1 MLFPI
6 RLGLPTREKRLSG
19 PCRALGPVGFLMAQR
34 VKTPPAMPETWET
47 GSIPGSGRS
56 PEGGNGNPLHYAC
69 LKNPVDRGA
78 SGLQSMGWQ
87 RVRHNRATEHTVS
100 TRRGGSGELGDS
112 RPASVSGRNTW
123 MSELGGCVGER
134 TWAPEAR
141 EAEVQGSGTPEA
153 GQERDGG
160 PQSRLGGG
168 VAHGPR
174 DSAQPSRALASGCRS
189 ASCGPVRSRCRWGRP
204 GRQHVCRG
212 LCYHCI
218 LQAITERTFPSTGP
232 CEKELTWVLNS
243 GNP

>member
-1 MLFPI
+1 M
-6 RLGLPTREKRLSG
+6 SG

-87 RVRHNRATEHTVS
+87 RVGHNRATEHTVS

-160 PQSRLGGG
+160 PPEQ
-168 VAHGPR
+168 A
-174 DSAQPSRALASGCRS
+174 
-189 ASCGPVRSRCRWGRP
+189 
-204 GRQHVCRG
+204 GRQCRTRAKG
-212 LCYHCI
+212 LSTAEPGSGFWVQKRQ
-218 LQAITERTFPSTGP
+218 LWAREEQVQVGETRPSACLPGP
-232 CEKELTWVLNS
+232 LLS
-243 GNP
+243 LHPSSHH

>member
-1 MLFPI
+1 MGRRRDLCLLQF
-6 RLGLPTREKRLSG
+6 RLGPCGPRDV
-19 PCRALGPVGFLMAQR
+19 PCRAPDSPLIISGAIQYPFGIRRRERAQMKLCR
-34 VKTPPAMPETWET
+34 GK
-47 GSIPGSGRS
+47 
-56 PEGGNGNPLHYAC
+56 GNGNPLHYAC

-174 DSAQPSRALASGCRS
+174 DSAQPSRALASGHFHFS
-189 ASCGPVRSRCRWGRP
+189 LSRIGE
-204 GRQHVCRG
+204 G
-212 LCYHCI
+212 
-218 LQAITERTFPSTGP
+218 
-232 CEKELTWVLNS
+232 N
-243 GNP
+243 GNPLQCSCLEYPMDGGAR